1 MTYKSILCLN
11 GDLPPKDFFET
22 LSLPLIAADGAANK
36 LHKLGITPNV
46 VIGDLD
52 SIDPHLEV
60 ERIHVEDQSRCDY
73 EKSMVYLTDHGL
85 LPTIILGSNGGDL
98 DHILNNMNVFMTCPP
113 GNLLYTPPLYGSVIS
128 QSQTILKLPL
138 HTKVSLIG
146 LPQAR
151 LITQG
156 LKWNLTNQTL
166 CFPGFNACFNRT
178 NENIISI
185 QVLEGQILFLAHAF
199 FLQEEQPNCSLFVN
213 CITPT

>member
-11 GDLPPKDFFET
+11 GDLPPRDFFET
-22 LSLPLIAADGAANK
+22 LSLPIIAADGAANK

-60 ERIHVEDQSRCDY
+60 ERIYMEDQSRCDY
-73 EKSMVYLTDHGL
+73 EKSMDYLTHHGL
-85 LPTIILGSNGGDL
+85 LPTVIVGSSGGDL
-98 DHILNNMNVFMTCPP
+98 DHILNNINVFMTCPS
-113 GNLLYTPPLYGSVIS
+113 GNLLYAPPLYGSVIS
-128 QSQTILKLPL
+128 QPQTFLRLPIY
-138 HTKVSLIG
+138 TKVSLIG

-156 LKWNLTNQTL
+156 LKWDLTNQTL

-178 NENIISI
+178 NENRISI

-199 FLQEEQPNCSLFVN
+199 FLQES
-213 CITPT
+213 